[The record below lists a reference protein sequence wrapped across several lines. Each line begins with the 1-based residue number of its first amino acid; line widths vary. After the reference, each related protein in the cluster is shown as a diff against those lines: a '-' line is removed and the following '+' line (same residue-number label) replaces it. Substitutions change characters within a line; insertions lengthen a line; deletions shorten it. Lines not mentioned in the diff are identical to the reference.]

1 MRNKTTSEIVIPVPT
16 LSQQGMVLSTGEKL
30 DRLLSYYFTTDTNQ
44 SNIFK
49 GETISFQETVAN
61 YQRQP
66 TLLCEQMKTELTS
79 YLERYFTLVTVMVDY
94 KDLKEGIDDGPYELI
109 IDAMVGDSFDDQQ
122 RLFKNARMEDGVL
135 TAIFTYNNTGNLLK
149 HELTKTKTKTRL

>member
-1 MRNKTTSEIVIPVPT
+1 MRNKTTNEIVIPVPT
-16 LSQQGMVLSTGEKL
+16 LSPQGFVVSTGDKL
-30 DRLLSYYFTTDTNQ
+30 DRLLSYYFITDTNQ

-66 TLLCEQMKTELTS
+66 TLLCDRMKTELTA
-79 YLERYFTLVTVMVDY
+79 YLERYFTIVTVIVEY
-94 KDLKEGIDDGPYELI
+94 KDLKEG
-109 IDAMVGDSFDDQQ
+109 MVGDSFDDQQ

-135 TAIFTYNNTGNLLK
+135 TAIFTYNNSGVLLK
-149 HELTKTKTKTRL
+149 HEDTKKKTK

>member
-1 MRNKTTSEIVIPVPT
+1 MRNKTTNEIVIPVPT
-16 LSQQGMVLSTGEKL
+16 LSPQGFVVSTGDKL

-66 TLLCEQMKTELTS
+66 TLLCDRMKTELTA
-79 YLERYFTLVTVMVDY
+79 YLERYFTIVTVIVEY

-135 TAIFTYNNTGNLLK
+135 TAIFTYNNSGVLLK
-149 HELTKTKTKTRL
+149 HEDTKKKAK

>member
-1 MRNKTTSEIVIPVPT
+1 MRNKTTNEIVVPVPT
-16 LSQQGMVLSTGEKL
+16 LSPQGYVVSTGDKL

-49 GETISFQETVAN
+49 GSTISFQETVAN
-61 YQRQP
+61 YQGQP
-66 TLLCEQMKTELTS
+66 TILCDKMKTELTD
-79 YLERYFTLVTVMVDY
+79 YLERYFTVVTVDVTY

-135 TAIFTYNNTGNLLK
+135 TSIFTYNNTGVLLK
-149 HELTKTKTKTRL
+149 HESTKTKTK